1 MKRCHLSAVSCV
13 VLLLSACTS
22 VQQQPADPDVVARI
36 ERICT
41 ASGFFKLV
49 NGAVVLAVPA
59 AAIPIALLNAGVDQV
74 CLDPER
80 FAGDAATLKWL
91 AKNLGPSHLHPDS

>member
-1 MKRCHLSAVSCV
+1 MNHYQLSAVSGI
-13 VLLLSACTS
+13 VLLLSACTP

-59 AAIPIALLNAGVDQV
+59 AAIPIALLNAGVDKV

-80 FAGDAATLKWL
+80 FAADAATLKWL
-91 AKNLGPSHLHPDS
+91 AKNLGPVHLHAGS